1 MHYQAMHPDR
11 ELTTEQLK
19 DRTLHPGKYHLQE
32 DQKKELEMDKA
43 KEEKR
48 MRMKIEK
55 AKTKIRS
62 QKMSKEEIK
71 LLKSVGIDPKDAQ
84 NVAIAEVSKKMNKE
98 MTEKSGDLKDDE
110 LYKQFEAQRLQYM
123 HKIATSGTADWDD
136 QLKAYQEMINEKMK
150 NPEAYDVI
158 ATKGK
163 STTMDATW
171 IEPTP
176 GTNEY
181 KKWVQDGRPRPN
193 DVNLIDAKG
202 GVAKADPKST
212 KINPKTGMTYGEEK
226 LFKEMQQEAKS
237 FKPTVAQYEKQKYVP
252 KWTKFHDYSNFT
264 DKMRRGNLNTDENGM
279 LLEEFSSGF
288 TAPIDGEES
297 ELAGP
302 RPFPVYKGVKKNVKT
317 IKTVPE
323 FYQKIQVCLQ
333 EAPVNGKCFK
343 FSQRTGEGTI
353 DQWDV
358 SKITDMRNAF
368 VNREQFN
375 GDLSNWNTTAVT
387 SMQGMFKGAKRFNS
401 PLTYWITTNV
411 KDMDRMFDGAWEF
424 DQPLNF
430 LDTRNVKYM
439 NYMFRDTFM
448 FNQDI
453 NSWDMR
459 SVLSTEYMF
468 YNATSFNSPL
478 NKWDI
483 SNNKVM
489 AHQFENSRVFNQDIS
504 MWKVG
509 AVTTMER
516 IFCDAPNFNQDIR
529 GWFDIISKK
538 ANTKDIINNGT
549 KAFVKHYSCDD
560 TSDLSSCVPIV
571 SHLEESNGFFGIPRY
586 DPRTFQGFDD
596 LEFGV
601 NKDYTMML
609 VGQSLPGIAVAIFVL
624 FFSFVFWYRRHWFES
639 CFGRNACNWRPFSG
653 TGLFFARAQL
663 ILFALIACLGCF
675 LVWSKGMSLQQ
686 DIQVIADSISNSTA
700 EMNALSVRTI
710 QAFDDA
716 KMFTYEA
723 ESEAL
728 ALADAIANI
737 SKIDEKTE
745 KYMEVGLSAADVALV
760 IAAVMGLGGIVL
772 VLTSLVGKWR
782 WFTYLTGFLTLS
794 LVCSWL
800 FWGILT
806 STTTLLAD
814 FQYASAEYS
823 VSQKFGYTFDSDLE
837 NALPCLDGKDVVK
850 LMNTARMSIAAGVFL
865 YNDFIQ
871 MYDPRKTLPLIDQEY
886 DGDAEAASKYCAF
899 DRPGDDYYTAFCDA
913 YRRALIPSNTKT
925 YIKTQRGY
933 FNETAGR
940 NHKVKIDEVG
950 TMYSRCQYDSTQ
962 VALVEQCGKE
972 EPAQIPAN
980 LFDAMV
986 KNSKVILALKDQ
998 ESDIMALATCKMV
1011 SDALEKLEDSVDDAL
1026 ESMSIVWGGW
1036 LIAAC
1041 AFLLLWGSSLIV
1053 IIRLQNGKSGLES
1066 ITDSEED
1073 ALFSVEVPKFNSYGT
1088 ESKSTQSVTESV
1100 IRGQHVSSEST
1111 TDAKYKY
1118 KFQAK
1123 R

>member
-1 MHYQAMHPDR
+1 
-11 ELTTEQLK
+11 
-19 DRTLHPGKYHLQE
+19 
-32 DQKKELEMDKA
+32 
-43 KEEKR
+43 
-48 MRMKIEK
+48 
-55 AKTKIRS
+55 
-62 QKMSKEEIK
+62 
-71 LLKSVGIDPKDAQ
+71 
-84 NVAIAEVSKKMNKE
+84 
-98 MTEKSGDLKDDE
+98 
-110 LYKQFEAQRLQYM
+110 
-123 HKIATSGTADWDD
+123 
-136 QLKAYQEMINEKMK
+136 
-150 NPEAYDVI
+150 
-158 ATKGK
+158 
-163 STTMDATW
+163 
-171 IEPTP
+171 
-176 GTNEY
+176 
-181 KKWVQDGRPRPN
+181 
-193 DVNLIDAKG
+193 
-202 GVAKADPKST
+202 
-212 KINPKTGMTYGEEK
+212 
-226 LFKEMQQEAKS
+226 
-237 FKPTVAQYEKQKYVP
+237 
-252 KWTKFHDYSNFT
+252 
-264 DKMRRGNLNTDENGM
+264 
-279 LLEEFSSGF
+279 
-288 TAPIDGEES
+288 
-297 ELAGP
+297 
-302 RPFPVYKGVKKNVKT
+302 
-317 IKTVPE
+317 
-323 FYQKIQVCLQ
+323 
-333 EAPVNGKCFK
+333 
-343 FSQRTGEGTI
+343 
-353 DQWDV
+353 
-358 SKITDMRNAF
+358 
-368 VNREQFN
+368 
-375 GDLSNWNTTAVT
+375 
-387 SMQGMFKGAKRFNS
+387 
-401 PLTYWITTNV
+401 
-411 KDMDRMFDGAWEF
+411 
-424 DQPLNF
+424 
-430 LDTRNVKYM
+430 
-439 NYMFRDTFM
+439 
-448 FNQDI
+448 
-453 NSWDMR
+453 
-459 SVLSTEYMF
+459 
-468 YNATSFNSPL
+468 
-478 NKWDI
+478 
-483 SNNKVM
+483 
-489 AHQFENSRVFNQDIS
+489 
-504 MWKVG
+504 
-509 AVTTMER
+509 
-516 IFCDAPNFNQDIR
+516 
-529 GWFDIISKK
+529 
-538 ANTKDIINNGT
+538 
-549 KAFVKHYSCDD
+549 
-560 TSDLSSCVPIV
+560 
-571 SHLEESNGFFGIPRY
+571 
-586 DPRTFQGFDD
+586 
-596 LEFGV
+596 
-601 NKDYTMML
+601 
-609 VGQSLPGIAVAIFVL
+609 
-624 FFSFVFWYRRHWFES
+624 
-639 CFGRNACNWRPFSG
+639 
-653 TGLFFARAQL
+653 
-663 ILFALIACLGCF
+663 
-675 LVWSKGMSLQQ
+675 MSLQQ

-700 EMNALSVRTI
+700 EMNARSVRTI

-814 FQYASAEYS
+814 FQYASADYS
-823 VSQKFGYTFDSDLE
+823 ASQKFGYTFDSDLE